1 MKLKIFN
8 RRQEYEAPADAVAET
23 SFIQASWKLNLL
35 CFVSFDCRF
44 NSEQTNDSEYEQYRP
59 ENEQDYVTYN
69 DNPVDEEE
77 DSEFIHTYFEDTN
90 QESFSPCKLF
100 SDFSSVLNT
109 EY

>member
-23 SFIQASWKLNLL
+23 SFIQASWKLNFSF
-35 CFVSFDCRF
+35 FVSFDCRF
-44 NSEQTNDSEYEQYRP
+44 NSEQTYNSEYEQYRP

-77 DSEFIHTYFEDTN
+77 DSEFVHTYFGDAD
-90 QESFSPCKLF
+90 QESFSPCKLCF
-100 SDFSSVLNT
+100 NFLSV
-109 EY
+109 